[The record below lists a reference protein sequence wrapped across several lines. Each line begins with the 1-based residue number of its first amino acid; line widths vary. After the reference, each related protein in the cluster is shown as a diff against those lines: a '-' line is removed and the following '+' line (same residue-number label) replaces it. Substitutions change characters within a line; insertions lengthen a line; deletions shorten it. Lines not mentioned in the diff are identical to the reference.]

1 MKREAKTKND
11 HLFAHDRK
19 PSIEIIRKRIKN
31 MYLRIYPPDGRVVVT
46 APTQMPETEIVRWIE
61 SRGTWIE
68 KTRSKIVNRQRHQE
82 LDEMGRPLHL
92 SLFGATHNTQFI
104 TANSRNRSVQIDWH
118 AHENIIQIKHPP
130 PNNIPIKSIDWP
142 REISRFL
149 ARELEPIALEMIQK
163 WEQIM
168 GVKSGNLHLRRMK
181 SRWGT
186 CKPST
191 GKITLNTALAQAP
204 HTLIEYVIV
213 HELTHLFEPSHNHRF
228 KALMTRFLPDWKT
241 RMNQLNNTV
250 HPF

>member
-1 MKREAKTKND
+1 MKKTSNVSGD
-11 HLFAHDRK
+11 RLFLEGGET
-19 PSIEIIRKRIKN
+19 SIEIIRKRIKN
-31 MYLRIYPPDGRVVVT
+31 MYLRIYPPDGRVVLT
-46 APTQMPETEIVRWIE
+46 APAQMQEQEIEKWVE
-61 SRGTWIE
+61 SRSAWID
-68 KTRSKIVNRQRHQE
+68 KTQLKIVNQQRQQQ

-92 SLFGATHNTQFI
+92 YLFGTHQTIRFQEEK
-104 TANSRNRSVQIDWH
+104 SRNRGVQMVWH
-118 AHENIIQIKHPP
+118 TDENIIQIKHPP
-130 PNNIPIKSIDWP
+130 PSNIPNKSIDWS
-142 REISRFL
+142 REMAKFL
-149 ARELEPIALEMIQK
+149 SRELEPIALAMIQK

-204 HTLIEYVIV
+204 NALIEYVIV

-228 KALMTRFLPDWKT
+228 KSLMTRYLPDWKE
-241 RMNQLNNTV
+241 RKKELNKSV